1 MQFNGLL
8 YKELC
13 KVMHENNLI
22 QDFKGLWDTLAKIFF
37 SAVSHPTSI
46 QKPWGGPEARNL
58 GESLPSQ
65 D

>member
-1 MQFNGLL
+1 
-8 YKELC
+8 
-13 KVMHENNLI
+13 MHENNLI